1 MLAEGDLSGN
11 IFVWNTATRK
21 ITATFALP
29 DRYGVTS
36 VAFGPGGMLAV
47 GNPVDTWVWDTTT
60 QRIATALTTLYGTL
74 TSIAFGPDTTLAV
87 SYADGKICLWHLS
100 P

>member
-1 MLAEGDLSGN
+1 MTSSLTARWRSRRYCC

-21 ITATFALP
+21 ITVTFALP

-36 VAFGPGGMLAV
+36 VAFGPDA
-47 GNPVDTWVWDTTT
+47 
-60 QRIATALTTLYGTL
+60 
-74 TSIAFGPDTTLAV
+74 TLAV
-87 SYADGKICLWHLS
+87 AFADGQIYLWHLS